1 MTIALTADT
10 GIPLPISST
19 AADRIMYRER
29 AQAAVNVI
37 KDMLDAGGSLEITQK
52 DREKARAAA
61 SSNDKLPVTVNN
73 AGALLHLEALLT
85 RYDFEFLDS
94 VHRLRRYITN
104 RLLEETND
112 EDPRIRLR
120 ALELL
125 GKTSDVAMFS
135 DQVNINVTHRT
146 VEQVDAEL
154 AQLAE
159 KYMGPAQIV
168 ETAGAAELETLLDGD
183 ASPDD

>member
-1 MTIALTADT
+1 MTITLTADA
-10 GIPLPISST
+10 GIPLPITSS

-37 KDMLDAGGSLEITQK
+37 KDMVSAGASDENTHA
-52 DREKARAAA
+52 DREKARRAAVGE
-61 SSNDKLPVTVNN
+61 DKLPVTVNN
-73 AGALLHLEALLT
+73 AGPLLHLEALLT
-85 RYDFEFLDS
+85 QYDFEFIDS
-94 VHRLRRYITN
+94 AHRLRRYITN
-104 RLLEETND
+104 RLLEESND

-159 KYMGPAQIV
+159 KYMGPAQVV
-168 ETAGAAELETLLDGD
+168 ETAGAAELETLLASD